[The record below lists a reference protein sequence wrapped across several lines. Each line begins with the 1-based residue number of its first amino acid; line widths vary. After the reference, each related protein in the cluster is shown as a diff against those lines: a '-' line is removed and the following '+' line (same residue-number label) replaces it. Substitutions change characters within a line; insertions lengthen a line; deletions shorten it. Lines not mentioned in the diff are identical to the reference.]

1 MFLGIC
7 MCMSVC
13 VLAALAA
20 HFARLCASAW
30 ASLKALPRQWIWAQ
44 VSEVSGVS
52 AGLFAVLVVSGLLA
66 TPPPIMLAE
75 ARGLAFRGPAGP
87 APGAFAP
94 GAVVPKAGSAAFSS
108 RGRVFP
114 SIPAGVLEARVT
126 AAAAEWLLLHAA
138 PAAPDALCAPPGTG
152 APVGGEEEGREAK
165 SEDLDIF
172 ALLHKMLWP
181 LADNQLHLQAMGM
194 ADLPPE
200 ASPMQIYEW
209 LSATA
214 PMVHELHNAEKDVE
228 GVPSDCGEVRS
239 GFRGGVEAVRVGG
252 SAGSGKPGR
261 RKLLDSQ
268 YTRVYRSI
276 YTPLL
281 YKGYRPGD
289 AGGAGT
295 GRATSCRLRDTSS
308 SPVLQRS
315 SGSEHEPRLQY
326 LRGGSGGWGF
336 FNFFAQTGCAG
347 AKSPGIRTL
356 GGSSA
361 FAMAR

>member
-1 MFLGIC
+1 M
-7 MCMSVC
+7 
-13 VLAALAA
+13 
-20 HFARLCASAW
+20 
-30 ASLKALPRQWIWAQ
+30 
-44 VSEVSGVS
+44 
-52 AGLFAVLVVSGLLA
+52 A

-87 APGAFAP
+87 ATGAFAKGQAG
-94 GAVVPKAGSAAFSS
+94 GAVVPKAGSATFSS

-138 PAAPDALCAPPGTG
+138 PAAPDAMCAPPGTS
-152 APVGGEEEGREAK
+152 APAGCDADARADDR
-165 SEDLDIF
+165 DLF

-181 LADNQLHLQAMGM
+181 LADDQLHLQAMGM

-214 PMVHELHNAEKDVE
+214 PLVHELHSAEKDVE
-228 GVPSDCGEVRS
+228 EEGVNSDCGEVRS
-239 GFRGGVEAVRVGG
+239 GFRGGVEAVRAGG
-252 SAGSGKPGR
+252 SAGGGKPGR

-289 AGGAGT
+289 AGGAGAS
-295 GRATSCRLRDTSS
+295 GATSCSLRDRSL
-308 SPVLQRS
+308 SPVPQRS
-315 SGSEHEPRLQY
+315 SGSEHELRLQS
-326 LRGGSGGWGF
+326 LRGGTGGWGF
-336 FNFFAQTGCAG
+336 FDFWRKGRVQVQRV
-347 AKSPGIRTL
+347 PGSVL
-356 GGSSA
+356 
-361 FAMAR
+361 

>member
-1 MFLGIC
+1 MFLGIG
-7 MCMSVC
+7 MFMAVC
-13 VLAALAA
+13 LLAALAA
-20 HFARLCASAW
+20 HFVRLCASAW
-30 ASLKALPRQWIWAQ
+30 TSLKALPRQWIWAQ
-44 VSEVSGVS
+44 SVRSEWCVLTGF
-52 AGLFAVLVVSGLLA
+52 FAVLVVSGLLA

-87 APGAFAP
+87 APSAYSPPFFPNAR
-94 GAVVPKAGSAAFSS
+94 SAAFSS

-126 AAAAEWLLLHAA
+126 AAAAEWLLLHASL
-138 PAAPDALCAPPGTG
+138 AAPDSLCAPPGTG

-165 SEDLDIF
+165 KEDKDIF

-181 LADNQLHLQAMGM
+181 LADVQLHLQAMGM

-214 PMVHELHNAEKDVE
+214 PLVHELHNAEKDVE
-228 GVPSDCGEVRS
+228 DAPSDCGEIRS

-289 AGGAGT
+289 AGGADAG
-295 GRATSCRLRDTSS
+295 GATSCRLRDRSS
-308 SPVLQRS
+308 SPVPQRS
-315 SGSEHEPRLQY
+315 SGSEHEQRLQY

-336 FNFFAQTGCAG
+336 FDFLRTGG
-347 AKSPGIRTL
+347 VQVRRVL
-356 GGSSA
+356 GSVL
-361 FAMAR
+361 